1 MRKEVFN
8 KKKEKFFKK
17 INEMKSLLNY
27 KLLISVIVSGILT
40 NFFIIKL
47 DKYLNIIVNKEGGFF
62 KFNLVN
68 LSLLIIAM
76 ISFILL
82 LLFPYII
89 MFSKNDKKQQIRYYL
104 LGLTLS
110 LNVYLYLYLL
120 NYKKIIFIIVIGI
133 YLSVIYFVYVLLEV
147 LEVVYSWLWETSYI
161 KGNKVKKKYKKI
173 DTKKLS
179 LLWAIIIFILGI
191 LFNFKK

>member
-1 MRKEVFN
+1 MLKEILN
-8 KKKEKFFKK
+8 K
-17 INEMKSLLNY
+17 IRSLLVY
-27 KLLISVIVSGILT
+27 KLLISVIISGILT

-47 DKYLNIIVNKEGGFF
+47 DGYLDVIVNQKERIFEC
-62 KFNLVN
+62 NLVN
-68 LSLLIIAM
+68 L
-76 ISFILL
+76 
-82 LLFPYII
+82 
-89 MFSKNDKKQQIRYYL
+89 
-104 LGLTLS
+104 
-110 LNVYLYLYLL
+110 YLYLYLL
-120 NYKKIIFIIVIGI
+120 YYKKFSFIIVIGV

-161 KGNKVKKKYKKI
+161 KWNKVKKKYKKI

>member
-1 MRKEVFN
+1 MIKEILN
-8 KKKEKFFKK
+8 KKKENFPKK
-17 INEMKSLLNY
+17 INKIRRLLTY
-27 KLLISVIVSGILT
+27 KLLISVIISGILT

-47 DKYLNIIVNKEGGFF
+47 DKYLDIIVNQKERIFEC
-62 KFNLVN
+62 NLVN
-68 LSLLIIAM
+68 LLLLIIVM

-82 LLFPYII
+82 IWFPYII
-89 MFSKNDKKQQIRYYL
+89 MFSKNDNKQKIRYYL
-104 LGLTLS
+104 LGLTVSLS
-110 LNVYLYLYLL
+110 LYLYLYLL
-120 NYKKIIFIIVIGI
+120 YYKKISFIIVIGV
-133 YLSVIYFVYVLLEV
+133 YLSFIYFVYVLLEA

-179 LLWAIIIFILGI
+179 LLWAIIIFVLGI

>member
-1 MRKEVFN
+1 MIKEILN
-8 KKKEKFFKK
+8 KKKENFPKK
-17 INEMKSLLNY
+17 INKIRRLLTY
-27 KLLISVIVSGILT
+27 KLLISVIISGILT

-47 DKYLNIIVNKEGGFF
+47 DKYLDIIVNQKERIFEC
-62 KFNLVN
+62 NLVN
-68 LSLLIIAM
+68 LLLLIIVM

-82 LLFPYII
+82 IWFPYII
-89 MFSKNDKKQQIRYYL
+89 MFSKNDNKQKIRYYL
-104 LGLTLS
+104 LGLTVSLS
-110 LNVYLYLYLL
+110 LYLYLYLL
-120 NYKKIIFIIVIGI
+120 YYKKISFIIVIGV
-133 YLSVIYFVYVLLEV
+133 YLSVIYFVYVLLEA

-179 LLWAIIIFILGI
+179 LLWAIIIFVLGI

>member
-1 MRKEVFN
+1 MIKEILN
-8 KKKEKFFKK
+8 K
-17 INEMKSLLNY
+17 IRSLLVY
-27 KLLISVIVSGILT
+27 KLLISVIISGILT

-47 DKYLNIIVNKEGGFF
+47 YGYLDVIVNQKERIFEC
-62 KFNLVN
+62 NLVN
-68 LSLLIIAM
+68 LLLLIIAM

-82 LLFPYII
+82 ICFPYII
-89 MFSKNDKKQQIRYYL
+89 MFSKNDNKQKIRYYL
-104 LGLTLS
+104 LGLTVSLS
-110 LNVYLYLYLL
+110 LYLYLYLL
-120 NYKKIIFIIVIGI
+120 YYKKISFIIVIGV

-179 LLWAIIIFILGI
+179 LLWAIIIFVLGI
-191 LFNFKK
+191 LFNLKK

>member
-1 MRKEVFN
+1 MIKEILN
-8 KKKEKFFKK
+8 KKKQKFFKR

-27 KLLISVIVSGILT
+27 KLLISVIISGFMT
-40 NFFIIKL
+40 NFVVKKL
-47 DKYLNIIVNKEGGFF
+47 DKYLDIIVNQKERIFEC
-62 KFNLVN
+62 NLVN

-76 ISFILL
+76 TSFILL
-82 LLFPYII
+82 LFFSYII

-120 NYKKIIFIIVIGI
+120 NYKKITFIIVIGI
-133 YLSVIYFVYVLLEV
+133 YLSVIYFFYVLLEV

-173 DTKKLS
+173 DTKELS
-179 LLWAIIIFILGI
+179 LLWAIIIFVLGI

>member
-1 MRKEVFN
+1 MIKEILN
-8 KKKEKFFKK
+8 KKKQKFFKR

-27 KLLISVIVSGILT
+27 KLLISVIISGFMT
-40 NFFIIKL
+40 NFVVKKL
-47 DKYLNIIVNKEGGFF
+47 DKYLDIIVNQKERIFEC
-62 KFNLVN
+62 NLVN

-76 ISFILL
+76 TSFILL
-82 LLFPYII
+82 LFFPYII

-120 NYKKIIFIIVIGI
+120 NYKKITFIIVIGI
-133 YLSVIYFVYVLLEV
+133 YLSVIYFFYVLLEV

-179 LLWAIIIFILGI
+179 LLWAIIIFVLGI